1 MYQKISKILVIMTA
15 SFALLACATGTEFER
30 KLQGEGAQRMNAEQ
44 VKAHLAGNTQ
54 KWINGGAYFIPDG
67 TVLVK
72 YAGKVYP
79 KRTWTVDGDG
89 KACILLPDG
98 FVTSCSAYFKK
109 DGKVWVVN
117 LEIFGE
123 TQQTEGGL
131 DTILAGNQLSQI

>member
-1 MYQKISKILVIMTA
+1 MTA
-15 SFALLACATGTEFER
+15 SFALLACATGTMFEQ
-30 KLQGEGAQRMNAEQ
+30 KLLGEGAERMSAEQ

-54 KWINGGAYFIPDG
+54 KWINGGAYFVADG

-79 KRTWTVDGDG
+79 KRTWTVDADG

-98 FVTSCSAYFKK
+98 FVTSCSAYFDK
-109 DGKVWVVN
+109 DGEVWVVN

-123 TQQTEGGL
+123 VQQTDGGL
-131 DTILAGNQLSQI
+131 DTILEGNQLAEM